1 MNEYRISPPLTAPLS
16 PPFLQAR
23 TLLADS
29 LRVRFRLG
37 EFDPPAGQA
46 WLRYGVD
53 DIHTAADAAAA
64 EDAARQALVLLLNGG
79 RGGGAAPLPLDATAS
94 SPVAVIG
101 PHGNDTLTLQ
111 ARQKGGQRGGLH
123 GVRWGGCR
131 CLPCFY
137 SEAAKAATLASIS
150 PPSPLPTA
158 GLLRRRLL
166 PGRPLHLLLP
176 LHLRSHPGAAG
187 GQRRHCG
194 LCHRRQR
201 LLHVAH
207 TAAGVRAQGGEE
219 GEGSCY
225 STGAAG

>member
-53 DIHTAADAAAA
+53 DIHTAADEAAA

-150 PPSPLPTA
+150 PPSPLPTSCRAPTAAPSARAATPPPATPPSSKPSRRGWRPAAALRALSPAATSPTRRPHSCRCA
-158 GLLRRRLL
+158 GAGRR
-166 PGRPLHLLLP
+166 GGGGELLL
-176 LHLRSHPGAAG
+176 
-187 GQRRHCG
+187 
-194 LCHRRQR
+194 
-201 LLHVAH
+201 VAL
-207 TAAGVRAQGGEE
+207 G
-219 GEGSCY
+219 
-225 STGAAG
+225 